1 MAEQKSIDTLIHASR
16 KHIRN
21 VRQQL
26 HREDWQQSDTTAK
39 LMTNTLEALRNQ
51 VCRQSSLNENTLMS
65 LIALEREV
73 RNTAA
78 LIRKT
83 LNERRSAA
91 MKVEQHQR
99 ALAKLGKELTSFPA

>member
-1 MAEQKSIDTLIHASR
+1 MGEQQGIDTLIHTSR
-16 KHIRN
+16 KHIRK

-26 HREDWQQSDTTAK
+26 HRENWQQSDTAAK
-39 LMTNTLEALRNQ
+39 LMTNSLEALRNQ
-51 VCRQSSLNENTLMS
+51 VCRHSSLNENTLIA

-83 LNERRSAA
+83 LSEHRSAA
-91 MKVEQHQR
+91 LKVEQHQR
-99 ALAKLGKELTSFPA
+99 ALVMLEKELTSSPA